1 MKHKLSSKINTRT
14 GNTLRRLV
22 PFAVAVLLALTW
34 KSTSLARDG
43 GRSDNNDGDNHGQG
57 DNNGLGDN
65 NGQGDNE
72 DQGMEEQG
80 NGYQQVNLVADLP
93 GVAMLLDTNLVNAWG
108 ISFGPKTPFWIS
120 DNGTGLSTLYSVTN
134 DSMGMPHVT
143 KQGLEVSI
151 PGEGTP
157 TGQLFNNTTGFHTNL
172 FIFAS
177 EDGTISGWR
186 PALGTA
192 AETLVTAPKAVYK
205 GITLISN
212 ASGPMLLAANFANG
226 SLDAYDGKMNLVQQ
240 FTDTNAPDG
249 YAPFNVEALGGLV
262 LVTFA
267 KQNSAKHDDVPGPGH
282 GLIDIFDPM
291 SGIFHR
297 FTTGTDAGG
306 HNSAIDSPWG
316 LVISPG
322 NFGEHSDEL
331 LVGNFGSGT
340 IMSFDDHGRLRGLL
354 TDPHQQ
360 PIVID
365 GLWALTLGNGTIA
378 GVPGTLYFTAGP
390 DSESHGLFGSLEPAK
405 QIRHGRGHRHDH
417 D

>member
-1 MKHKLSSKINTRT
+1 MKDKLSSKMVTPT
-14 GNTLRRLV
+14 GKALRRLM
-22 PFAVAVLLALTW
+22 PLMVAVVLALTW
-34 KSTSLARDG
+34 RSTSLADDG
-43 GRSDNNDGDNHGQG
+43 GREDNSGQG
-57 DNNGLGDN
+57 DNGGEGDE
-65 NGQGDNE
+65 GEAHGFL
-72 DQGMEEQG
+72 
-80 NGYQQVNLVADLP
+80 QVNLVADLP

-108 ISFGPKTPFWIS
+108 ISFGPNTPFWIS

-151 PGEGTP
+151 PGQGTP

-186 PALGTA
+186 PALGKA
-192 AETLVTAPKAVYK
+192 AETLVMAPNSVYK
-205 GITLISN
+205 GITLVSN
-212 ASGPMLLAANFANG
+212 ASGPMLLVANFAQAT
-226 SLDAYDGKMNLVQQ
+226 LDAYDGSMKLAGQ
-240 FTDTNAPDG
+240 FSDKNAPDG
-249 YAPFNVEALGGLV
+249 YAPFNVQALGGV
-262 LVTFA
+262 VFVTFA
-267 KQNSAKHDDVPGPGH
+267 KQNAAKHDDVSGRGH
-282 GLIDIFDPM
+282 GLIDIFNPM
-291 SGIFHR
+291 TGMFQR

-306 HNSAIDSPWG
+306 HNPAIDSPWG
-316 LVISPG
+316 LAISPG

-340 IMSFDDHGRLRGLL
+340 IMSFDDHGRLEGLL
-354 TDPHQQ
+354 RGPHER

-365 GLWALTLGNGTIA
+365 GLWALTFGNGTKA

-390 DSESHGLFGSLEPAK
+390 DSENHGLFGSLQPAK
-405 QIRHGRGHRHDH
+405 RRGHHHDR